1 MIKNIKKKLFIL
13 ANHIFNIFY
22 QKIKYNKNY
31 LISVSNK
38 EISKHENNFYE
49 KQIRERNEL
58 DIDNR
63 LNLKIDKLVLDNS
76 ISLCDPINPLVVTAK
91 ELLIDPNI
99 KLEETYLFKYFQ
111 IFKPKNLMDVFFLK
125 IDDNN
130 IKNFSRLANLNQYTL
145 FYPWFHKYP
154 QRFLV
159 PGMFGPKDISFP
171 KLRYIRLKNLIFLIQ
186 KYDYIPSIDDQICG
200 YKLVNGND
208 YRFVITAGSHRSSV
222 LKALNKNIHISAK
235 FDDLRVNKNFFEV
248 KMQEIKSWP
257 GVSSGYMSEKEAE
270 IMFLGFF
277 KFKTIKLNKI

>member
-1 MIKNIKKKLFIL
+1 MIKYIKKKLSIST
-13 ANHIFNIFY
+13 NSIFNIFY

-38 EISKHENNFYE
+38 EISKHSNNFYE
-49 KQIRERNEL
+49 KQIRERTEL
-58 DIDNR
+58 NIDNG

-76 ISLCDPINPLVVTAK
+76 MSLCDPINPLVVTVK
-91 ELLIDPNI
+91 ELLLDPYI

-111 IFKPKNLMDVFFLK
+111 IFKPKNLMDVFFLNT
-125 IDDNN
+125 DDGN
-130 IKNFSRLANLNQYTL
+130 IKNFSRLNNLNQYTL

-154 QRFLV
+154 QRYLV

-171 KLRYIRLKNLIFLIQ
+171 KLRYIRLKNLIFLIK
-186 KYDYIPSIDDQICG
+186 KYDYIPSKDDQICG
-200 YKLVNGND
+200 YKLINGND

-222 LKALNKNIHISAK
+222 LKALNKNTHISVK

-248 KMQEIKSWP
+248 KIQDIKSWP

-277 KFKTIKLNKI
+277 KFKKMK